1 VRFDEGKLKQKRD
14 GKAIPKE
21 NLICFSFLLY
31 EVDEQKNLKV
41 VGPFFANFYYDKR
54 RKVVFY

>member
-1 VRFDEGKLKQKRD
+1 MNIISLVK
-14 GKAIPKE
+14 KATDSRRSVV
-21 NLICFSFLLY
+21 FYF